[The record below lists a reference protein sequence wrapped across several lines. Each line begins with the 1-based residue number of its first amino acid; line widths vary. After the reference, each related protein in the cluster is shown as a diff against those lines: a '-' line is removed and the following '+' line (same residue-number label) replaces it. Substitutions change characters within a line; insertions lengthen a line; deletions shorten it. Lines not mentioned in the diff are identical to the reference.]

1 MFLKRL
7 AESLKRHGVDY
18 AIVGGYAVALHGAVR
33 GTVDVDLIVNVDE
46 ENLVKA
52 ERALNE
58 IGLQSRL
65 PVSAFDVSS
74 FRDEYIQNRNM
85 KAWSFINTADPSEVV
100 DIVITDNLKDMRTV
114 KKTVAGTSVSVLAI
128 KDLIEMKRR
137 SGRPQDLED
146 VRSLEKLI

>member
-100 DIVITDNLKDMRTV
+100 DIVITDNLKDMR
-114 KKTVAGTSVSVLAI
+114 SVSVLAI